1 MPRYDVEVDPLVCT
15 GSRSCVTIAPHA
27 FRFDE
32 RAFVSGATGGPFSDD
47 EDVVVAAQR
56 CPVEAITVVDV
67 DTGEQIV
74 P

>member
-27 FRFDE
+27 FWFDE
-32 RAFVSGATGGPFSDD
+32 RSEVAGSNGGPFSDD

-56 CPVEAITVVDV
+56 CPVEAITVIDEE
-67 DTGEQIV
+67 TGEQIV